1 MFNLFTI
8 VLYNTQQEES
18 ILNRKIQKNYYY
30 RKPFTDYSIKT
41 LYLYS
46 QFKKGVIWIYVQ
58 QT

>member
-1 MFNLFTI
+1 MKDI
-8 VLYNTQQEES
+8 
-18 ILNRKIQKNYYY
+18 RKDTNVYSTEKYKKNYYY

-58 QT
+58 QM